1 MAESNLISLCGAGEG
16 RLQGDYPG
24 IRGSKCEAFI
34 LCHWQKCVAIFHKPV
49 ERWDVRCVLC

>member
-1 MAESNLISLCGAGEG
+1 MSLCGAGEG